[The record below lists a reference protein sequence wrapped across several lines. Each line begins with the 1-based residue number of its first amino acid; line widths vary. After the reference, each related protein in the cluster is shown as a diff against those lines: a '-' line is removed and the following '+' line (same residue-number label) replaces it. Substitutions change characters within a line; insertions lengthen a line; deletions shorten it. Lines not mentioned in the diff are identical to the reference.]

1 MASYGRV
8 IGGHY
13 LNATVSPGIGSQL
26 VVQSGLKRRKL
37 NEEQVA
43 AWEEIDA
50 ESKSGTVSAVGQA
63 VAGVVLPRF
72 ISKTASAAVG
82 ATLDATM
89 RPPHTVRIDWA
100 DGKQSLIK
108 LPDKLFTHL
117 GLILKSRQTAVIEQ
131 APATVEAAP
140 APVAP
145 LSMAEQ
151 ALTQLSGLL
160 KNRIPAPATSTI
172 DALSSTTA
180 LEPDVTERLTK
191 LAALRDSGIITEN
204 EFAAKKSELLA
215 RL

>member
-37 NEEQVA
+37 NEEQVVT
-43 AWEEIDA
+43 WEEIVSD
-50 ESKSGTVSAVGQA
+50 SKSGTVSAVGQA

-72 ISKTASAAVG
+72 MSKTASAAVG

-89 RPPHTVRIDWA
+89 RPPHTVRVDWA

-117 GLILKSRQTAVIEQ
+117 GILLKSRQTEIEEQ
-131 APATVEAAP
+131 TPVVVEADP

-145 LSMAEQ
+145 LSMTEQ
-151 ALTQLSGLL
+151 ALTQISGLL
-160 KNRIPAPATSTI
+160 KNRLPVPATSTL
-172 DALSSTTA
+172 DTLASTPA
-180 LEPDVTERLTK
+180 PGPDVTEQLTK
-191 LAALRDSGIITEN
+191 LAALRDSGIITDV
-204 EFAAKKSELLA
+204 EFTAKKSEILA

>member
-37 NEEQVA
+37 SEEQVA
-43 AWEEIDA
+43 AWEEIVP
-50 ESKSGTVSAVGQA
+50 ESKSGTISAVGQA

-72 ISKTASAAVG
+72 MSKTASAAVG

-89 RPPHTVRIDWA
+89 RPPRTVRIDWA

-117 GLILKSRQTAVIEQ
+117 GLILKNQQTAVAEPMPAAIE
-131 APATVEAAP
+131 ADP

-145 LSMAEQ
+145 LSVTEQ
-151 ALTQLSGLL
+151 TLTHLSGYL
-160 KNRIPAPATSTI
+160 KNRFPSPATRTPEILSP
-172 DALSSTTA
+172 ALA
-180 LEPDVTERLTK
+180 LELDVTEQLTK
-191 LAALRDSGIITEN
+191 LAALRDAGILTEV
-204 EFAAKKSELLA
+204 EFATKKAELLA
-215 RL
+215 RI

>member
-26 VVQSGLKRRKL
+26 VVQVGLKRRKL
-37 NEEQVA
+37 SEEQVT
-43 AWEEIDA
+43 AWEEIVS

-72 ISKTASAAVG
+72 MSKAASAAVG
-82 ATLDATM
+82 ATLDTTM
-89 RPPHTVRIDWA
+89 RPPRTVRIDWA

-117 GLILKSRQTAVIEQ
+117 ALVLKSRQTAI
-131 APATVEAAP
+131 VEPTSAAVEGDP
-140 APVAP
+140 APVDS
-145 LSMAEQ
+145 LSVTEQ
-151 ALTQLSGLL
+151 ALTHLSGLL
-160 KNRIPAPATSTI
+160 KDRLPMPVMRTPEVLASTL
-172 DALSSTTA
+172 AA
-180 LEPDVTERLTK
+180 EPDVTEQLTK
-191 LAALRDSGIITEN
+191 LAALRDAGIVTED
-204 EFAAKKSELLA
+204 EFATKKSELLG